1 MLGYSPCVQV
11 SCYRVRESMRHSAVL
26 ALALPLLLLVALPS
40 QAFAHGLGQSQNLP
54 LPFWLYLFAAAAVV
68 LVSFIQISVS
78 VNEQHTLA
86 RYPGRNLLEIGALRA
101 VLTSRILLFGVR
113 LLSVVLFLLVIL
125 SGIFGVQAPSLN
137 FAPTFVWIIW
147 WVGLSFFTAFVG
159 NIWPLINP
167 WQVLFE
173 WAEGLA
179 RVVGLKRGLDLGE
192 KYPESWGIWP
202 ALVLYAGFI
211 WIENDFAGSATPLY
225 LAVLALN
232 YSVLTWG
239 GMLVYGKE
247 SWLQK
252 GEAFSVYFGIV
263 GRFAPTEVRVSARK
277 LCHECSSKAC
287 QEQEEDGAYGAG
299 GCVNCYECFATAP
312 PEDRQLNLRPPAIGL
327 SFAERVSP
335 DRLVFVVFLLASV
348 SYDSLL
354 GTPPWVR
361 LEYLTSLP
369 ETLGIIVVPLVFL
382 GVYLGFV
389 KLSQLLSEG
398 YVSFGQL
405 AAAYV
410 YSLVPIAIA
419 YLLAHYYTLLLVQGQ
434 AIIALLSDPFGWGWD
449 LFGTAD
455 YGINAALIGA
465 DTVWYSQ
472 VLLIVAGHVVAVY
485 LAHVASLRVVRSP
498 RLQTRMQYPMVAL
511 MICYTVF
518 SLWILSQPV
527 VEKRKNEAIPTEY
540 MAAPTPPTEN
550 APDFDPTLRQ
560 PPLPGTQ

>member
-1 MLGYSPCVQV
+1 
-11 SCYRVRESMRHSAVL
+11 MRRLSIL
-26 ALALPLLLLVALPS
+26 ALALLPLLLLLVVLPS

-54 LPFWLYLFAAAAVV
+54 LPFWLYLFAAATVV
-68 LVSFIQISVS
+68 LLSFVQISLL
-78 VNEQHTLA
+78 VNEAHALPFYS
-86 RYPGRNLLEIGALRA
+86 RRNLLEIGAVRA
-101 VLTSRILLFGVR
+101 VLTSRPLLIGLR
-113 LLSVVLFLLVIL
+113 LLSVVLFLLVII
-125 SGIFGVQAPSLN
+125 SGIFGVQAPSAN

-179 RVVGLKRGLDLGE
+179 RVVGLKRGLHLGE

-239 GMLVYGKE
+239 SMLVYGKE
-247 SWLQK
+247 TWLQK
-252 GEAFSVYFGIV
+252 GEAFSVYFGIL

-312 PEDRQLNLRPPAIGL
+312 PEERELNLRPPAVGL
-327 SFAERVSP
+327 SFAERVTP
-335 DRLVFVVFLLASV
+335 ERLVFVVFLLASV
-348 SYDSLL
+348 TYDSLL

-369 ETLGIIVVPLVFL
+369 QTLGIVLVPLLFL

-485 LAHVASLRVVRSP
+485 LAHVATLRVVRSP
-498 RLQTRMQYPMVAL
+498 RLQTRMQYPMLAL

-527 VEKRKNEAIPTEY
+527 VEKRKNEAIPTEF
-540 MAAPTPPTEN
+540 MAEPAAPIQPAAPTEN

-560 PPLPGTQ
+560 PPVPGSQ

>member
-1 MLGYSPCVQV
+1 
-11 SCYRVRESMRHSAVL
+11 MRRLSIL
-26 ALALPLLLLVALPS
+26 ALALLPLLLLVALPS

-137 FAPTFVWIIW
+137 FARTFVWIIW

-159 NIWPLINP
+159 NIWPLVNP
-167 WQVLFE
+167 WKVLFE

-179 RVVGLKRGLDLGE
+179 RRLGVEKGLDLGAP
-192 KYPESWGIWP
+192 YPESWGIWP

-211 WIENDFAGSATPLY
+211 WIENNFEGSATPLY
-225 LAVLALN
+225 IAVLAVN

-247 SWLQK
+247 TWLQK
-252 GEAFSVYFGIV
+252 GEAFSVYFGIL
-263 GRFAPTEVRVSARK
+263 GRFAPTEVRVSD
-277 LCHECSSKAC
+277 LQICQQCSTAC
-287 QEQEEDGAYGAG
+287 QEDDAG
-299 GCVNCYECFATAP
+299 GCVNCYECFAKAP
-312 PEDRQLNLRPPAIGL
+312 PEDRELNLRPPAVGL
-327 SFAERVSP
+327 SVAERVTP
-335 DRLVFVVFLLASV
+335 DRLVFVVCLLASV
-348 SYDSLL
+348 TYDSLL

-361 LEYLTSLP
+361 LEYLTALP
-369 ETLGIIVVPLVFL
+369 QTLGIVVVPLVFL
-382 GVYLGFV
+382 ALYLGFV
-389 KLSQLLSEG
+389 KLSQLLSEA

-405 AAAYV
+405 AGAYV

-419 YLLAHYYTLLLVQGQ
+419 YLVAHYYTLVLIQGQ
-434 AIIALLSDPFGWGWD
+434 LIIALLSDPFGWGWD
-449 LFGTAD
+449 LFGIAD
-455 YGINAALIGA
+455 YEINAALIGA

-472 VLLIVAGHVVAVY
+472 VCLIVAGHVVAIY
-485 LAHVASLRVVRSP
+485 LAHVASLRLVRSP
-498 RLQTRMQYPMVAL
+498 RLQTRMQYPMLAL

-540 MAAPTPPTEN
+540 VAEPSAPTET
-550 APDFDPTLRQ
+550 APDFDPTLSQ
-560 PPLPGTQ
+560 PPMPDTQ

>member
-1 MLGYSPCVQV
+1 
-11 SCYRVRESMRHSAVL
+11 MRRLSIL
-26 ALALPLLLLVALPS
+26 ALTVLPLLLLLVVLPS

-54 LPFWLYLFAAAAVV
+54 LPFWLYLFAAATVV
-68 LVSFIQISVS
+68 LLSFVQISLL
-78 VNEQHTLA
+78 VNEAHALPF
-86 RYPGRNLLEIGALRA
+86 YPRRNLLEIGAVRA
-101 VLTSRILLFGVR
+101 VLTSRPLLIGLR
-113 LLSVVLFLLVIL
+113 LLSVVLFLLVII
-125 SGIFGVQAPSLN
+125 SGIFGVQAPSAN
-137 FAPTFVWIIW
+137 FAPTFAWIIW

-167 WQVLFE
+167 WRVLFE

-179 RVVGLKRGLDLGE
+179 RVVGLKRGLHLGE

-225 LAVLALN
+225 IAVLAVN

-263 GRFAPTEVRVSARK
+263 GRFAPTEVRVSDPK

-287 QEQEEDGAYGAG
+287 QEEDGAG
-299 GCVNCYECFATAP
+299 GCVNCYECFAKAP
-312 PEDRQLNLRPPAIGL
+312 PEDRELNLRPPAVGL

-348 SYDSLL
+348 TYDSLL

-361 LEYLTSLP
+361 FAYLTSLP
-369 ETLGIIVVPLVFL
+369 EALGIVLVPLVFL

-398 YVSFGQL
+398 YVSFSQL

-465 DTVWYSQ
+465 DTVRYSQ

-511 MICYTVF
+511 MMCYTVF

-540 MAAPTPPTEN
+540 MAEPAAPIQPAAPTEN

-560 PPLPGTQ
+560 PPVPGSQ

>member
-1 MLGYSPCVQV
+1 
-11 SCYRVRESMRHSAVL
+11 MRRLSIL
-26 ALALPLLLLVALPS
+26 ALALLPLLLLVALPS

-86 RYPGRNLLEIGALRA
+86 RYPRRNLLAIGALRA
-101 VLTSRILLFGVR
+101 VLTSRIVLFGVR
-113 LLSVVLFLLVIL
+113 LLSVVLFLLVIF
-125 SGIFGVQAPSLN
+125 SGILGVQAPSAN

-179 RVVGLKRGLDLGE
+179 RVVGLKRGLHLGE

-225 LAVLALN
+225 IAVLAVN

-252 GEAFSVYFGIV
+252 GEAFSVYFGIL
-263 GRFAPTEVRVSARK
+263 GRFAPTEVRVSDPK
-277 LCHECSSKAC
+277 LCKECSSSRAC
-287 QEQEEDGAYGAG
+287 QEEDGAG
-299 GCVNCYECFATAP
+299 GCVNCYECFAKAP
-312 PEDRQLNLRPPAIGL
+312 PEERELNLRPPAIGL
-327 SFAERVSP
+327 SFAERVTP

-348 SYDSLL
+348 TYDSLL

-361 LEYLTSLP
+361 FAYLTSLP
-369 ETLGIIVVPLVFL
+369 EALGIVVVPLVFL

-398 YVSFGQL
+398 YVSFGEL
-405 AAAYV
+405 AGAYV

-419 YLLAHYYTLLLVQGQ
+419 YLVAHYYTLLIIQGQ
-434 AIIALLSDPFGWGWD
+434 QIIALVSDPFGWGWD

-455 YGINAALIGA
+455 YEINAALIGA

-472 VLLIVAGHVVAVY
+472 VCLIVAGHVIAIY
-485 LAHVASLRVVRSP
+485 LAHVASLRLVRSP
-498 RLQTRMQYPMVAL
+498 RLQTRMQYPMLAL

-518 SLWILSQPV
+518 SLWILSQPI

-560 PPLPGTQ
+560 PPQPGNQ

>member
-1 MLGYSPCVQV
+1 
-11 SCYRVRESMRHSAVL
+11 MRRLSIL
-26 ALALPLLLLVALPS
+26 ALTLLPLLLLLVVLPS

-54 LPFWLYLFAAAAVV
+54 LPFWLYLFAAATVV
-68 LVSFIQISVS
+68 LLSFVQISLL
-78 VNEQHTLA
+78 VNEAHALPF
-86 RYPGRNLLEIGALRA
+86 YPRRNLLEIGAVRA
-101 VLTSRILLFGVR
+101 VLTSRPLLIGLR
-113 LLSVVLFLLVIL
+113 LLSVVLFLLVII
-125 SGIFGVQAPSLN
+125 SGIFGVQAPSAN

-173 WAEGLA
+173 WTEGLA
-179 RVVGLKRGLDLGE
+179 RLVGLKRGLHLGGD
-192 KYPESWGIWP
+192 YPQSWGIWP

-225 LAVLALN
+225 IALFALLYSMFTWSSMVLF
-232 YSVLTWG
+232 
-239 GMLVYGKE
+239 GKE
-247 SWLQK
+247 TWLQK
-252 GEAFSVYFGIV
+252 GEAFSVYFGIL
-263 GRFAPTEVRVSARK
+263 GRFAPTEVRVSDPQ
-277 LCHECSSKAC
+277 LCHQCSSKAC
-287 QEQEEDGAYGAG
+287 KEAGAG
-299 GCVNCYECFATAP
+299 GCVNCYECFAKAP
-312 PEDRQLNLRPPAIGL
+312 PEDRELNLRPPAVGL
-327 SFAERVSP
+327 SLGERVSP
-335 DRLVFVVFLLASV
+335 DRLVLVVFLLASV
-348 SYDSLL
+348 TYDSLL

-382 GVYLGFV
+382 ALYLGFV
-389 KLSQLLSEG
+389 KLSELLSEG

-405 AAAYV
+405 AAAYG

-419 YLLAHYYTLLLVQGQ
+419 YLVAHYYTLLLIQGQ
-434 AIIALLSDPFGWGWD
+434 AIIALVSDPFGWGWD

-455 YGINAALIGA
+455 YEINAALVGA

-472 VLLIVAGHVVAVY
+472 VCLIVAGHVVAVY

-540 MAAPTPPTEN
+540 VAEPSAPTETAPTF
-550 APDFDPTLRQ
+550 DDPTLRQ
-560 PPLPGTQ
+560 PPMPGTQ

>member
-1 MLGYSPCVQV
+1 
-11 SCYRVRESMRHSAVL
+11 MRRLSIL
-26 ALALPLLLLVALPS
+26 ALTLLPLLLLLVVLPS

-54 LPFWLYLFAAAAVV
+54 LPFWLYLFAAATVV
-68 LVSFIQISVS
+68 LLSFVQISLL
-78 VNEQHTLA
+78 VNEAHALPF
-86 RYPGRNLLEIGALRA
+86 YPRRNLLEIGAVRA
-101 VLTSRILLFGVR
+101 VLTSRPLLIGLR
-113 LLSVVLFLLVIL
+113 LLSVVLFLLVII

-173 WAEGLA
+173 WAERLA
-179 RVVGLKRGLDLGE
+179 RVAGLKRGLHLGE
-192 KYPESWGIWP
+192 KYPERWGIWP

-225 LAVLALN
+225 IAVLAVN

-247 SWLQK
+247 TWLQK

-263 GRFAPTEVRVSARK
+263 GRFAPTEVRVSDPK

-287 QEQEEDGAYGAG
+287 QEQEEDGACGAG
-299 GCVNCYECFATAP
+299 GCVNCYECFAKAP
-312 PEDRQLNLRPPAIGL
+312 PEDRQLNVRPPAIGL
-327 SFAERVSP
+327 SFAERVTP

-348 SYDSLL
+348 TYDSLL

-369 ETLGIIVVPLVFL
+369 ETLGIVVVPLVFL
-382 GVYLGFV
+382 AVYLGFV

-398 YVSFGQL
+398 YISFGQL
-405 AAAYV
+405 APAYV

-419 YLLAHYYTLLLVQGQ
+419 YLVAHYYTLLLVQGQ

-455 YGINAALIGA
+455 YEINAALVGA

-472 VLLIVAGHVVAVY
+472 VCLIVAGHVVAVY
-485 LAHVASLRVVRSP
+485 LAHVASLRLVRSP
-498 RLQTRMQYPMVAL
+498 RLQTRMQYPMLAL

-540 MAAPTPPTEN
+540 VAEPSAPTETAPTF
-550 APDFDPTLRQ
+550 DDPTLRQ
-560 PPLPGTQ
+560 PPMPGTQ

>member
-1 MLGYSPCVQV
+1 
-11 SCYRVRESMRHSAVL
+11 MRRLSIL
-26 ALALPLLLLVALPS
+26 ALALLPLLLLVALPS

-86 RYPGRNLLEIGALRA
+86 RYPGRNLLEIGPLRA
-101 VLTSRILLFGVR
+101 VLTSRIVLFGVR
-113 LLSVVLFLLVIL
+113 LLSVVLFLLVIF
-125 SGIFGVQAPSLN
+125 SGILGVQAPRAN

-179 RVVGLKRGLDLGE
+179 RVFGLKRGLHLGE
-192 KYPESWGIWP
+192 EYPESWGIWP

-211 WIENDFAGSATPLY
+211 WIENNFAGSATPLY
-225 LAVLALN
+225 IAVLAVN

-247 SWLQK
+247 TWLRQ
-252 GEAFSVYFGIV
+252 GEAFSVYFGIL
-263 GRFAPTEVRVSARK
+263 GRFAPTEVRVSDPK

-287 QEQEEDGAYGAG
+287 QEEDGAG
-299 GCVNCYECFATAP
+299 GCVNCYECFAKAP
-312 PEDRQLNLRPPAIGL
+312 PEDRELNLRPPAVGL
-327 SFAERVSP
+327 SLGERVSP
-335 DRLVFVVFLLASV
+335 DRLVLVVFLLASV
-348 SYDSLL
+348 TYDSLL

-369 ETLGIIVVPLVFL
+369 ETLGIIVVPLLFL

-398 YVSFGQL
+398 YISFGQL
-405 AAAYV
+405 AGAYV

-419 YLLAHYYTLLLVQGQ
+419 YLLAHYYTLLLIQGQ
-434 AIIALLSDPFGWGWD
+434 AIIPLLSDPFGWGWD

-455 YGINAALIGA
+455 YEINAALIGA

-485 LAHVASLRVVRSP
+485 LAHMASLRLVRSP
-498 RLQTRMQYPMVAL
+498 RLQTRMQYPMLAL

-540 MAAPTPPTEN
+540 MADPSVPTET

-560 PPLPGTQ
+560 PPQPGNQ

>member
-1 MLGYSPCVQV
+1 
-11 SCYRVRESMRHSAVL
+11 MRRLSIL
-26 ALALPLLLLVALPS
+26 ALTLLLLLLVTFPS
-40 QAFAHGLGQSQNLP
+40 QALAHGLGQSQNLP

-68 LVSFIQISVS
+68 LVSFVQIGLL
-78 VNEQHTLA
+78 VNEAHAHA
-86 RYPGRNLLEIGALRA
+86 RYPRRNLLAIGPVRA
-101 VLTSRILLFGVR
+101 ALTSRPLLFGVR

-125 SGIFGVQAPSLN
+125 SGLLGQQAPSLN

-179 RVVGLKRGLDLGE
+179 RVFGLKQGLHLGE

-225 LAVLALN
+225 IAVLAVN

-252 GEAFSVYFGIV
+252 GEAFSVYFGIL
-263 GRFAPTEVRVSARK
+263 GRFAPTEARVSDRK
-277 LCHECSSKAC
+277 LCHECSNEAC
-287 QEQEEDGAYGAG
+287 QEDGAYGPG
-299 GCVNCYECFATAP
+299 GCVNCYECFAKAP
-312 PEDRQLNLRPPAIGL
+312 PEDRELNLRPPAIGL

-348 SYDSLL
+348 TYDSLL

-361 LEYLTSLP
+361 FAYLTSLP
-369 ETLGIIVVPLVFL
+369 EALGIVVVPLVFL

-398 YVSFGQL
+398 YVSFSQL

-419 YLLAHYYTLLLVQGQ
+419 YLAAHYYTLLIIQGQ
-434 AIIALLSDPFGWGWD
+434 AIITLLSDPFGWGWD

-485 LAHVASLRVVRSP
+485 LAHVASLRVVRST
-498 RLQTRMQYPMVAL
+498 RLQTRMQYPMLTL

-540 MAAPTPPTEN
+540 MADPAAPIQPAAPTEN

-560 PPLPGTQ
+560 PPLPGSQ